1 MKRGF
6 IIALVALALGAG
18 VFFLCYRVGTS
29 PLRHVAAQPG
39 GEMVWLT
46 REFQLDAGQTQR
58 IAQLQADYEPRC
70 MEMCRKITGNNARLD
85 RLITASRERTPEME
99 ALLRESADI
108 QVECRREMLTHIYA
122 VAAVMSPEQS
132 QRYLALMK
140 WQVLQPGTPHTF
152 APPRTHE

>member
-18 VFFLCYRVGTS
+18 VFFLCYRVGTLS
-29 PLRHVAAQPG
+29 LRGVAGQPG

-46 REFQLDAGQTQR
+46 REFHLDSGQTRR

-70 MEMCRKITGNNARLD
+70 MEMCRRIAGNNEKLD
-85 RLITASRERTPEME
+85 RQITANHERTPEME

-108 QVECRREMLTHIYA
+108 QVECRRDMLTHIYA
-122 VAAVMSPEQS
+122 VAGVMSPEQA

-140 WQVLQPGTPHTF
+140 LQVLQPGAPHTF
-152 APPRTHE
+152 APHGAHE